1 MKQLRSLVPLIA
13 AAALVFPVLA
23 TAQTFELVNPPNVW
37 YSTPLGIRDG
47 KVYGS
52 YADLTDG
59 KLRAFTYS
67 KTEGYVVF
75 EVPGADPCCTV
86 AAGVDDFG
94 RTAGYFVQSPQ
105 KSLSY
110 VRQPN
115 GQIRTFDANP
125 RNSSV
130 TAVTGMN
137 GLGFVTGDYRR
148 ADDANIWPHGY
159 LRSPVGVIFHIDLP
173 GTAMT
178 YPNDINDSAVV
189 TGWYAQTINSPARG
203 FIRYPPVFYV
213 TFDPPADC
221 QIGDGLFQRI
231 NNLGDVVGTCLHDI
245 YFNSGYVRWRTGVI
259 ERIDFPGAIV
269 TLIAGIADDGT
280 IAGTYYTAGD
290 VGHGFV
296 RSPSGAYTSFD
307 VPGADPATTRA
318 VRMDA
323 QGNIT
328 GTYLSGDFQY
338 RTFIRY
344 RQSH

>member
-1 MKQLRSLVPLIA
+1 MKRFHLLVV
-13 AAALVFPVLA
+13 AAALVFPALA
-23 TAQTFELVNPPNVW
+23 AAQTFELVSPPNAW
-37 YSTPLGIRDG
+37 YSTPYGIRNG
-47 KVYGS
+47 KIYGS
-52 YADLTDG
+52 YADLTDA
-59 KLRAFTYS
+59 KIRAFTYS
-67 KTEGYVVF
+67 KTEGFVIF
-75 EVPGADPCCTV
+75 AVPGADDCCGTV
-86 AAGVDDFG
+86 AAGIDDTG
-94 RTAGYFVQSPQ
+94 RVAGYFVQSPQ

-110 VRQPN
+110 VRQAN
-115 GQIRTFDANP
+115 GQLRIFDANP
-125 RNSSV
+125 RNSAV

-148 ADDANIWPHGY
+148 ADDGLYLPHGY
-159 LRSPVGVIFHIDLP
+159 VRSPVGVIFHIDLP

-178 YPNDINDSAVV
+178 YPGDINDSGVV
-189 TGWYAQTINSPARG
+189 TGWYAQTIDSPWRG

-221 QIGDGLFQRI
+221 QIADGYHLRI
-231 NNLGDVVGTCLHDI
+231 NSLGDVAGTCLHDI
-245 YFNSGYVRWRTGVI
+245 YFNSGFVRWRTGVV

-290 VGHGFV
+290 VGHGFE
-296 RSPSGAYTSFD
+296 RSPGGAYTSFD
-307 VPGADPATTRA
+307 VPGADAATTRA
-318 VRMDA
+318 VRIDA

-328 GTYLSGDFQY
+328 GTYLIGDFQS